1 VRVGTVASLAE
12 HRAARAARVAARKG
26 QHPALRWVAGRTYYV
41 AHRRDPVAGAAAC
54 GATGELVLAPPGVPL
69 CRDCYPVAA
78 SE

>member
-1 VRVGTVASLAE
+1 M
-12 HRAARAARVAARKG
+12 G